1 MLYDFR
7 RVVISSGHGK
17 YIRGASDLPEGL
29 DEVDCARELVELM
42 AIELRNRGCEVV
54 TFHDDTSHDQSTNL
68 STIVAAHNRE
78 NRQLDISC
86 HFNAYEHTESKFM
99 GTEVLYYSEAQLAA
113 DLSRAI
119 ASVGFPD
126 RGPKQR
132 TDLAFLRNTTEPAV
146 LLEICFVDSMPD
158 AELYRRSVDA
168 IAENIAAVLTGDE
181 TITPMP
187 PEPEALFYAL
197 GKCSEFGGP
206 ADSGMT
212 ESEGLAFLYQQSD
225 KPEVFLPGKALSSP
239 ALGRDLNPETHYLAV
254 RWDYDSTP
262 KSMLAGDQVALVRNA
277 ATGFALTAMPA
288 DWGPAGPESDHDTGR
303 IADLSPSLM
312 RDLQLTTDD
321 DVEIIYPFDPNQGV

>member
-1 MLYDFR
+1 MPYDFSR
-7 RVVISSGHGK
+7 IVISSGHGL
-17 YIRGASDLPEGL
+17 YVRGASDLPDGL
-29 DEVDCARELVELM
+29 DEVDEARRITERLAEELS
-42 AIELRNRGCEVV
+42 ARGCEVI
-54 TFHDDTSHDQSTNL
+54 TFHDNSSRDQSTNL

-78 NRQLDISC
+78 TRQLDLSV
-86 HFNAYEHTESKFM
+86 HLNAYEHTEKCM
-99 GTEVLYYSEAQLAA
+99 GCEVLYYSENKLAA
-113 DLSRAI
+113 DVSRAI
-119 ASVGFPD
+119 AAVGFID

-132 TDLAFLRNTTEPAV
+132 TDLAFLRNTTEPAL
-146 LLEICFVDSMPD
+146 LLEICFCDSMCD
-158 AELYRRSVDA
+158 TEIYQNNFDA
-168 IAENIAAVLTGDE
+168 ICENIAAVLTGDE
-181 TITPMP
+181 TIAPTPP
-187 PEPEALFYAL
+187 APEALFYAL

-206 ADSGMT
+206 ADAGMT
-212 ESEGLAFLYQQSD
+212 ESEGLAFLYKQSD

-321 DVEIIYPFDPNQGV
+321 DVEVIYPYQPKE